1 MTNNTWT
8 NIISAVPVLPPYAQ
22 YSQINMAAPGNYD
35 FVWPNTFAD
44 TNNSGQNVLTNWL
57 DINPTVSSTVLVL
70 PSVASVGIGSS
81 VLIRNVGSQAA
92 NVNLNNNAF
101 FLTIPVGAAFIL
113 LLQDNSTAQGTWT
126 NTQFGTGTSAADAS
140 ALEGYGLIAF
150 DSTLNINSPV
160 VTFNAS
166 FEVTANDRGGLLNYI
181 GGEGTATLPP
191 PNGANIGNGFKVSIK
206 NSSTIG
212 GILTIVNPAGTID
225 GLASLDLLPGSSAIF
240 VSDGNVTYLSESLL
254 IPFVFQFSDV
264 KFVVNQE
271 SDLAPQAQS
280 LGDLN
285 TGLIKNTTV
294 ATLPFPTGTLSNAIA
309 GTDYYAPTIPTTLQ
323 EDEDNSNISVGN
335 QIVFESGNIN
345 NAMVVTNPNLTG
357 TWQNLHFLGTNLAV
371 DSSSKITFIGDNIE
385 ADACNNIVAIGDS
398 FVFKNSTNCVVIGNN
413 QPGTFNDCQDV
424 VVIGNTNTIAEPFAG
439 DMVIIGSNNT
449 VGLGCAAVNILGSQV
464 DVPNNL
470 QNVVCVGESA
480 DVNQSDTL
488 RLGGDNIVV
497 IAGGKGNTA
506 GKYTFNA
513 MDNSNIPAGLYLQVN
528 TTLKA
533 PTTKGGGVLACGDL
547 DQPIWMNSQSSKEL
561 AYLSDQ
567 PLNYSCTMPYGDT
580 NKVIIAP
587 GPGTTEYFQIL
598 PGTGLR
604 NLLKETPNSS
614 DQRIITFNLT
624 ISIEVND
631 ASVFTGITKLSFL
644 ARFIYSDGS
653 TDTLVDGIIPYEYE
667 LAYYKV
673 ISTTILTLT
682 VSLNLS
688 FLLRQIQAPA
698 SEIWGIDIENN
709 NTAQLTIIPGSK
721 NVSAIVYPGIIL

>member
-22 YSQINMAAPGNYD
+22 YSQINMANAGNYD

-44 TNNSGQNVLTNWL
+44 TNNSGKNVLTNWL
-57 DINPTVSSTVLVL
+57 DINPTVSSTVLIM
-70 PSVASVGIGSS
+70 PSAKSVGNGSS

-101 FLTIPVGAAFIL
+101 FLSIPVGRAFIL
-113 LLQDNSTAQGTWT
+113 LLQDNTTDAGTWT
-126 NTQFGTGTSAADAS
+126 NLQFGTGTSAADAS

-280 LGDLN
+280 LGDLT

-294 ATLPFPTGTLSNAIA
+294 ATLPFPTGTLSTAVA
-309 GTDYYAPTIPTTLQ
+309 GVDYYSKNNPTTLY
-323 EDEDNSNISVGN
+323 EDETKNNLGVGNDLVLENYEFVTAAGSNLNIQGDSARIQILGSKINGVDSYDTTVIGN
-335 QIVFESGNIN
+335 QINYDFVKRGVIIGSNFIDPIN
-345 NAMVVTNPNLTG
+345 GYNDLIAIGSN
-357 TWQNLHFLGTNLAV
+357 
-371 DSSSKITFIGDNIE
+371 ITFGPGL
-385 ADACNNIVAIGDS
+385 NNIICLGNGADVIADNVVRLGGDA
-398 FVFKNSTNCVVIGNN
+398 N
-413 QPGTFNDCQDV
+413 V
-424 VVIGNTNTIAEPFAG
+424 VVIGNTE
-439 DMVIIGSNNT
+439 
-449 VGLGCAAVNILGSQV
+449 
-464 DVPNNL
+464 
-470 QNVVCVGESA
+470 
-480 DVNQSDTL
+480 
-488 RLGGDNIVV
+488 
-497 IAGGKGNTA
+497 NTA
-506 GKYTFNA
+506 GAYSLNLYNTGTVG
-513 MDNSNIPAGLYLQVN
+513 AGIYLDQN
-528 TTLKA
+528 GSLKA
-533 PTTKGGGVLACGDL
+533 PTTTNGGVLACGNEDF
-547 DQPIWMNSQSSKEL
+547 PIWSNNTF
-561 AYLSDQ
+561 SDFFAFESDL
-567 PLNYSCTMPYGDT
+567 PTNYSCTMPYGLSSQ
-580 NKVIIAP
+580 VVIAP
-587 GPGTTEYFQIL
+587 GPGTRNYFPIL

-604 NLLKETPNSS
+604 NLLKEAPNVS
-614 DQRIITFNLT
+614 DKRIITFNLP

-631 ASVFTGITKLSFL
+631 ASVSLGLTPLSFL
-644 ARFIYSDGS
+644 ARFIYNNGS
-653 TDTLVDGIIPYEYE
+653 FDTYVDGIIFDTYE
-667 LAYYKV
+667 LAYYK
-673 ISTTILTLT
+673 IITTTVLTLT

-688 FLLRQIQAPA
+688 FYLNQIQDPA
-698 SEIWGIDIENN
+698 SLIWGIDIENN
-709 NTAQLTIIPGSK
+709 NTAQLTIIPGSQ
-721 NVSAIVYPGIIL
+721 NVSAIVYPEIIL